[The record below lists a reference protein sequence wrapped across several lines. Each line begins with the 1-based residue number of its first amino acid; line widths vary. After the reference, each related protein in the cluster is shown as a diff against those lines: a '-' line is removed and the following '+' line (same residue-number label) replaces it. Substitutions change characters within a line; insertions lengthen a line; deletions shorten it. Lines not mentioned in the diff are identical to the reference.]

1 MGRSYFGI
9 FVCAGL
15 VAPAWAGETPRYEP
29 SPAWALPAPTPGPA
43 VDGTPLVRILDYQ
56 SRIADGAVW
65 TYGEVAVSALSAE
78 ALARIGTINLT
89 WQPFHGDIII
99 HRVEILRDG
108 QRIDVLKAGQ
118 KFAVIRREE
127 KLEELEMNGELTAT
141 LQVEGL
147 RVGDVLDYSYSI
159 TTKDPVLKGQVQ
171 VGGPAIPEPA
181 KMDFARTRLLW
192 PTGLPI
198 KWKAYPVG
206 IVATET
212 DKGGWHDLTFKL
224 PAPKQPDLPNDAP
237 QRFHPMSVVEA
248 ASFGGWA
255 DVSKIV
261 APLYDTHGL
270 IVPGSPLAQEVAR
283 IRDAATDP
291 KKRTAAALALV
302 QDRVRYFANGMNGGN
317 YTPQAPARTWALG
330 YGDCKAKTLLL
341 LAMLDALGVDA
352 EPVMASIGGGDYV
365 ASRVPSLGA
374 FNHIFVHAKVG
385 GEDLWLDGTD
395 RGSRIENLQD
405 PPPFRWVLPARASGS
420 GLIELPNRA
429 PAMPTRVIDVT
440 IDQTAGITLP
450 SSYHGVV
457 TIHGSRADA
466 LRAAVAQL
474 DKEALQQLAL
484 MSLNGAVGSQAIA
497 VKQKFTFD
505 PAAATA
511 TIEVDG
517 LTDSW
522 RWPREE
528 HRYRYRPGSAISG
541 INLKTDRARAAWKDI
556 PISGGEAGHSA
567 TTITIL
573 LPDKGQGI
581 TLEGDPVARFDVAGR
596 SFVRTA
602 SLTDGKIILKEEVME
617 SGAELAPADLPA
629 ARAKLAAA
637 GNHLVRL
644 ASTTDYIP
652 PHRQIALAKADHKL
666 DPLAAQ
672 LTAWIGDKPDEANR
686 YAARGMF
693 YESSYQWKEA
703 LADFDKAVSIDASST
718 NLLRRADLL
727 RILGDKTK
735 AAADYRA
742 VLAQDPSSKPALA
755 NLGELQVDA
764 GQKSAALEAINT
776 QVDNSGEDK
785 PEWLSMKANILAR
798 AKDSDGALAALDEA
812 IAAKPG
818 TPLLL
823 NERCWLKGTL
833 NVQLDTALKD
843 CTQSIELSSYNFAA
857 LDSRALVYIRLHR
870 LPEALADLNAA
881 LDLNPTIPG
890 SLYLRG
896 LIERSNGDRQ
906 RAEQDLADARMIS
919 PQIEQEYARW
929 GLKP

>member
-1 MGRSYFGI
+1 
-9 FVCAGL
+9 
-15 VAPAWAGETPRYEP
+15 
-29 SPAWALPAPTPGPA
+29 
-43 VDGTPLVRILDYQ
+43 
-56 SRIADGAVW
+56 
-65 TYGEVAVSALSAE
+65 
-78 ALARIGTINLT
+78 
-89 WQPFHGDIII
+89 
-99 HRVEILRDG
+99 
-108 QRIDVLKAGQ
+108 
-118 KFAVIRREE
+118 
-127 KLEELEMNGELTAT
+127 
-141 LQVEGL
+141 
-147 RVGDVLDYSYSI
+147 
-159 TTKDPVLKGQVQ
+159 
-171 VGGPAIPEPA
+171 
-181 KMDFARTRLLW
+181 
-192 PTGLPI
+192 
-198 KWKAYPVG
+198 
-206 IVATET
+206 
-212 DKGGWHDLTFKL
+212 
-224 PAPKQPDLPNDAP
+224 
-237 QRFHPMSVVEA
+237 
-248 ASFGGWA
+248 
-255 DVSKIV
+255 
-261 APLYDTHGL
+261 
-270 IVPGSPLAQEVAR
+270 
-283 IRDAATDP
+283 
-291 KKRTAAALALV
+291 
-302 QDRVRYFANGMNGGN
+302 
-317 YTPQAPARTWALG
+317 
-330 YGDCKAKTLLL
+330 
-341 LAMLDALGVDA
+341 
-352 EPVMASIGGGDYV
+352 
-365 ASRVPSLGA
+365 
-374 FNHIFVHAKVG
+374 
-385 GEDLWLDGTD
+385 
-395 RGSRIENLQD
+395 
-405 PPPFRWVLPARASGS
+405 
-420 GLIELPNRA
+420 
-429 PAMPTRVIDVT
+429 
-440 IDQTAGITLP
+440 
-450 SSYHGVV
+450 
-457 TIHGSRADA
+457 
-466 LRAAVAQL
+466 
-474 DKEALQQLAL
+474 
-484 MSLNGAVGSQAIA
+484 
-497 VKQKFTFD
+497 
-505 PAAATA
+505 
-511 TIEVDG
+511 
-517 LTDSW
+517 
-522 RWPREE
+522 
-528 HRYRYRPGSAISG
+528 
-541 INLKTDRARAAWKDI
+541 
-556 PISGGEAGHSA
+556 
-567 TTITIL
+567 
-573 LPDKGQGI
+573 
-581 TLEGDPVARFDVAGR
+581 
-596 SFVRTA
+596 VRTA